1 MIPAVTSVMLF
12 ILVELIIFL
21 LGVSDAETIS
31 LIRLGTILVL
41 SLTSYNVTA
50 YILELSEDKSS
61 VIGRI
66 PYLCNMVFLRNSG
79 LIGKVIKLTL
89 IITPMIG
96 IMYFIMFKPQDGL
109 DILGIRAIY
118 VLSTIP
124 QAFTIASILEIKKPF
139 VPSILLITA
148 SIFTALQLNISTLN
162 SIISIVLNIIPI
174 YMVLY
179 SLINLALNLETE

>member
-50 YILELSEDKSS
+50 YILESSEDKSS
-61 VIGRI
+61 VISRI

-79 LIGKVIKLTL
+79 LVGKVIKLIL

-109 DILGIRAIY
+109 DIPGIRAIY

-162 SIISIVLNIIPI
+162 SIIGIVLNIIPI

-179 SLINLALNLETE
+179 SLRNLALNLETE